1 MKNARN
7 TQKSEAS
14 VAVEAAP
21 IFAPGALPA
30 KTHTV
35 TAEVLAHLLAHK
47 RLTGLETVFD
57 AGTTRLA
64 AVVDYL
70 QKHYGW
76 SISREDKATGCK
88 DGRVAYVSEYWI
100 PPETVAASMAAGAG
114 EWCCNVRIARRQ
126 LRAKAAQAARTA
138 AQLNAARSRNQP
150 SAGQFGLFEE
160 VHHG

>member
-14 VAVEAAP
+14 VAVQAAP

-30 KTHTV
+30 KTNTV
-35 TAEVLAHLLAHK
+35 TAEVLTRLLNHQ

-64 AVVDYL
+64 AVVEYL
-70 QKHYGW
+70 QKRYDW

-88 DGRVAYVSEYWI
+88 DGRVAFVAEYWL
-100 PPETVAASMAAGAG
+100 PPETVAAAMTGGAG
-114 EWCCNVRIARRQ
+114 EWCGRVRTARRQ
-126 LRAKAAQAARTA
+126 LRAKAALAARTA
-138 AQLNAARSRNQP
+138 ARMNAARNSTAP

-160 VHHG
+160 AGA